1 MFEKGATRMINFS
14 WDIFR
19 MTGNLNAYLL
29 YKAIQTDRTVDT
41 FTHEEQQQQED
52 FLAMVS
58 DRVTY

>member
-1 MFEKGATRMINFS
+1 
-14 WDIFR
+14 